1 MRSTKICYMP
11 IIPWNR
17 DRSADWSLLLFLLMI
32 LFLTSTWSGQV
43 HALNQSRVL
52 LFDGSVIVG
61 DIVSYRSDE
70 VTLDT
75 SFNRELAIDATL
87 IKDIE
92 ASAEDLSIATLLLK
106 DGRRVEA
113 APFIVTS
120 GLLALSDGEIVKLS
134 DVDKLNPEPWEMGQG
149 YAWQGLASVALTV
162 ARGNTDAD
170 QLDVAINTQLDS
182 TRDRITLRA
191 NIERDTAIVT
201 VPSASADGTFDRVSK
216 PSADNW
222 QVIGKY
228 DYYLEDWT
236 RHYFGVNASIEADE
250 FTDIRLRSYIGPY
263 YGRKLFNGSWGK
275 LDGELGFV
283 RVDTDFYNADDTE
296 YYGANWNFTGESM
309 VLGGDSRLYLTHV
322 GILNIS
328 DDNSV
333 ILDTTVGFGFPFF
346 FGLEAA
352 AEFSIDY
359 DGAAAVGKE
368 SVDQSYNLRVGYS
381 W

>member
-1 MRSTKICYMP
+1 
-11 IIPWNR
+11 
-17 DRSADWSLLLFLLMI
+17 
-32 LFLTSTWSGQV
+32 
-43 HALNQSRVL
+43 
-52 LFDGSVIVG
+52 
-61 DIVSYRSDE
+61 
-70 VTLDT
+70 
-75 SFNRELAIDATL
+75 
-87 IKDIE
+87 
-92 ASAEDLSIATLLLK
+92 
-106 DGRRVEA
+106 
-113 APFIVTS
+113 
-120 GLLALSDGEIVKLS
+120 
-134 DVDKLNPEPWEMGQG
+134 
-149 YAWQGLASVALTV
+149 
-162 ARGNTDAD
+162 
-170 QLDVAINTQLDS
+170 
-182 TRDRITLRA
+182 
-191 NIERDTAIVT
+191 
-201 VPSASADGTFDRVSK
+201 
-216 PSADNW
+216 
-222 QVIGKY
+222 
-228 DYYLEDWT
+228 
-236 RHYFGVNASIEADE
+236 
-250 FTDIRLRSYIGPY
+250 LRSYIGPY